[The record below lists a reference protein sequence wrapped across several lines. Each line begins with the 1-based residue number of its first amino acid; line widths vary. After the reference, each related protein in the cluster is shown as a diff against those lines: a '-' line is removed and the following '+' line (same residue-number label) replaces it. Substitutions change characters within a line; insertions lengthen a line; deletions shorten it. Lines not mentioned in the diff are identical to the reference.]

1 MFSGDQLI
9 HAGTPAHYV
18 PEVMEDLFSWLRHS
32 EAQPLVASCV
42 FHYEFEFIHPF
53 ADGNG
58 RMGRLWQTLI
68 LSDWNPLFAWLPV
81 ESIVKDRQEGYY
93 RVLQQ
98 ADNAADST
106 SFVAFMLEALSDA
119 LDEVASRGDDVGI
132 NAGIN
137 VGINDGIANAAIQ
150 AQGKLLTLMEANPTI
165 TAAQLAERLS
175 LSKRQVERLI
185 ASLKAEGRLVRI
197 GANRNGRWEVR

>member
-1 MFSGDQLI
+1 
-9 HAGTPAHYV
+9 
-18 PEVMEDLFSWLRHS
+18 
-32 EAQPLVASCV
+32 
-42 FHYEFEFIHPF
+42 
-53 ADGNG
+53 
-58 RMGRLWQTLI
+58 MGRLWQTLI

>member
-1 MFSGDQLI
+1 
-9 HAGTPAHYV
+9 
-18 PEVMEDLFSWLRHS
+18 
-32 EAQPLVASCV
+32 
-42 FHYEFEFIHPF
+42 
-53 ADGNG
+53 
-58 RMGRLWQTLI
+58 
-68 LSDWNPLFAWLPV
+68 
-81 ESIVKDRQEGYY
+81 
-93 RVLQQ
+93 
-98 ADNAADST
+98 
-106 SFVAFMLEALSDA
+106 MLEALSDA

>member
-1 MFSGDQLI
+1 
-9 HAGTPAHYV
+9 
-18 PEVMEDLFSWLRHS
+18 
-32 EAQPLVASCV
+32 
-42 FHYEFEFIHPF
+42 
-53 ADGNG
+53 
-58 RMGRLWQTLI
+58 MGRLWQTLI

-93 RVLQQ
+93 RALQQ

-106 SFVAFMLEALSDA
+106 SFVTFMLKALSDA

-132 NAGIN
+132 N
-137 VGINDGIANAAIQ
+137 VGINDGTANAAIQ